1 MIKHYYF
8 TKEVFE
14 DLEGHGFVYYQV
26 QKFVFDMFMS
36 KELTETA
43 FKIYVLLF
51 DRAKL
56 SAKNGYHDDTGIY
69 VKYTYAELKDKL
81 NVTTTPISNALD
93 LLERKA
99 LIKRRHQ
106 YVSSTFIYVAYL
118 VEE

>member
-81 NVTTTPISNALD
+81 NVILFMFPIKDKKEFVTAIHTKLWHMQNL
-93 LLERKA
+93 
-99 LIKRRHQ
+99 
-106 YVSSTFIYVAYL
+106 
-118 VEE
+118 

>member
-81 NVTTTPISNALD
+81 NVTNTPISNALD

-99 LIKRRHQ
+99 LIKRKHQ
-106 YVSSTFIYVAYL
+106 YDSSTLIYIAYL

>member
-43 FKIYVLLF
+43 FKIYVLL
-51 DRAKL
+51 
-56 SAKNGYHDDTGIY
+56 KN
-69 VKYTYAELKDKL
+69 
-81 NVTTTPISNALD
+81 
-93 LLERKA
+93 
-99 LIKRRHQ
+99 
-106 YVSSTFIYVAYL
+106 F
-118 VEE
+118 